1 MKKVIVA
8 LLCLTV
14 IVGAFAAC
22 ANGGTENKE
31 KKDST
36 TTTASQKADTTK
48 TITTDDAKITDLD
61 AINLIKSYSAKEL
74 GLTDKEYKDCSFL
87 VSESGVKYKDNYYVS
102 VIATI
107 KTAHDDS
114 KDENGEPVTTY
125 TFDNK
130 GVYYIRYDGK
140 EILGKN
146 GDGKFKKMEVKEVPT
161 TTEAPTEETKKETTT
176 KKK

>member
-8 LLCLTV
+8 LLCVTV
-14 IVGAFAAC
+14 IISAFVAC
-22 ANGGTENKE
+22 SNGGGTDNKV
-31 KKDST
+31 KKDDST
-36 TTTASQKADTTK
+36 TTTVAAETTK

-74 GLTDKEYKDCSFL
+74 GLTDKEYKECSFL
-87 VSESGVKYKDNYYVS
+87 VSESGIKYKDNYYVS

-107 KTAHDDS
+107 KTAHEDS
-114 KDENGEPVTTY
+114 TNADGEAVTTY

-161 TTEAPTEETKKETTT
+161 TTEPTTHEESETTT